1 MSNLVTFEHAKKLK
15 KLGFDEEIYK
25 SYYKDGLDLN
35 DCMDLDFWN
44 YYEYYI
50 SAPTVSSALD

>member
-1 MSNLVTFEHAKKLK
+1 MVTFEHAKKLK

-50 SAPTVSSALD
+50 SAPTVSSVLD